1 MYTMGPQKPT
11 CLEVSMVNNVVF
23 RCPKPLIFIVL
34 GGTWKLKYFPFCT
47 SISVAFFV
55 SPTSKT
61 FLHHVPSL
69 PTEVLKS
76 FHDDHGVASVVQ
88 GMWSRLRRQKHLRN
102 FASFKGWLVIWDP
115 PVYLTYVMD
124 STFCRAQIKT
134 QAKMAES
141 HTRKSKP
148 HGCNAQ
154 NNIKKM
160 SLGKCLLI
168 ETLGECKKMS

>member
-1 MYTMGPQKPT
+1 MHIYKSGFLCFPNLQD
-11 CLEVSMVNNVVF
+11 
-23 RCPKPLIFIVL
+23 IF
-34 GGTWKLKYFPFCT
+34 T
-47 SISVAFFV
+47 SR
-55 SPTSKT
+55 P
-61 FLHHVPSL
+61 VPMS
-69 PTEVLKS
+69 EVLKS

-88 GMWSRLRRQKHLRN
+88 GMWSRLRRQRHLRN
-102 FASFKGWLVIWDP
+102 FAASFKGWLVIWDP
-115 PVYLTYVMD
+115 PVYLTYIMD

-160 SLGKCLLI
+160 SLGKWLLI

>member
-1 MYTMGPQKPT
+1 M
-11 CLEVSMVNNVVF
+11 EAS
-23 RCPKPLIFIVL
+23 IFPIL
-34 GGTWKLKYFPFCT
+34 HIYKSCFLCFPNLQDIFT
-47 SISVAFFV
+47 SR
-55 SPTSKT
+55 P
-61 FLHHVPSL
+61 VPS
-69 PTEVLKS
+69 EVLKS

-88 GMWSRLRRQKHLRN
+88 GMWSRLRRQRHLRN
-102 FASFKGWLVIWDP
+102 FAASFKGWLVIWDP
-115 PVYLTYVMD
+115 PVYLTYIMD
-124 STFCRAQIKT
+124 SPFCRAQIKT

-160 SLGKCLLI
+160 SLGKWLLI